1 MFLEHPPA
9 RPGFKLSAAWLI
21 ETFDRGRRLLFHAAW
36 ILRIFGCSVFF
47 HHTVGR
53 KVSADSIAV
62 LQGLMEECADAWQ
75 LNLVLPVVWTGVDFG
90 CEPLTVQL
98 CLNFSRV
105 NRTTIR

>member
-21 ETFDRGRRLLFHAAW
+21 ELFDRGRRLLFHAAC

-62 LQGLMEECADAWQ
+62 L
-75 LNLVLPVVWTGVDFG
+75 VLPVVGTGVDFG
-90 CEPLTVQL
+90 CEPLTVL

-105 NRTTIR
+105 NWTTVR